1 VCGGGFWCI
10 ASLPC
15 GHALISLLDAAEFER
30 VVLNLTIKF
39 EDDLGF
45 FGFHGEN

>member
-1 VCGGGFWCI
+1 
-10 ASLPC
+10 
-15 GHALISLLDAAEFER
+15 LDAAEFER